1 MHVKIILGC
10 VVVVVVIACIVLVDF
25 IKAEWQYN
33 LLGDSHRLGNLID
46 CWFFGSLGSRE
57 RIRVHHA
64 IKSVNSNRSFGS
76 TLNLNDKI
84 KKHRIFQNDP
94 EKISVLINESEK
106 FWALY
111 SYSNVVLAYEA
122 LHELIL
128 AKMIK
133 YAEKQRPKLLELLNS
148 PDEATPSII
157 IHYRMGDFVR
167 NGQLIPIKAVVDACA
182 SLKVASLNKINIMDG
197 GSLHPGTTDEDRVET
212 EKLRSDLKTA
222 LRARFPA
229 AIIESTTGSDTDYDF
244 YTCAGA
250 KNLVTAGGSFAIC
263 AAIANRGN
271 VRTPACVNINYPQ
284 NGQENSI
291 REIRKNWQTYFY

>member
-10 VVVVVVIACIVLVDF
+10 VAVIACLVLLDF
-25 IKAEWQYN
+25 IRAEWQYN
-33 LLGDSHRLGNLID
+33 LLGDSFRLGNLID

-57 RIRVHHA
+57 RIRLHHG
-64 IKSVNSNRSFGS
+64 IKSIISNRSFGS
-76 TLNLNDKI
+76 TLNLSEKI
-84 KKHRIFQNDP
+84 KKHRVFQNDP
-94 EKISVLINESEK
+94 EKIPILVNESEK

-111 SYSNVVLAYEA
+111 SYSNIVLAFDA
-122 LHELIL
+122 LHELLL

-133 YAEKQRPKLLELLNS
+133 YAGKNRPKLLELLNS
-148 PDEATPSII
+148 TDEASPSLI

-167 NGQLIPIKAVVDACA
+167 LGQLIPIKAVVDACA
-182 SLKVASLNKINIMDG
+182 SLRIASLDKIGIMDG

-212 EKLRSDLKTA
+212 EKLRSELKAALKTQ
-222 LRARFPA
+222 FPA
-229 AIIESTTGSDTDYDF
+229 AIIECTTGSDTDYDF

-271 VRTPACVNINYPQ
+271 VRTPACINTNFPQ